1 MIQEKEVL
9 FGIIH
14 RGNRSELIINHDDP
28 KLPAILMG
36 ALSFLAA
43 TDENFYADLKG
54 VIQNVDENGDKIR
67 EAVARHRATGQM
79 IILKP
84 KNGEMPN

>member
-14 RGNRSELIINHDDP
+14 RGNQSELIINHDDP
-28 KLPAILMG
+28 KLPQILMG

-43 TDENFYADLKG
+43 TDEAFFADLKG
-54 VIQNVDENGDKIR
+54 VIQNVEENGDKIR
-67 EAVARHRATGQM
+67 EMVARHQTSGLMR
-79 IILKP
+79 ILKP
-84 KNGEMPN
+84 KTGGMPN

>member
-1 MIQEKEVL
+1 MITEKDIL

-14 RGNRSELIINHDDP
+14 RGEKSELIINHDDP

-43 TDENFYADLKG
+43 TDDNFFADLKG
-54 VIQNVDENGDKIR
+54 VVENVERNGDKIR
-67 EAVARHRATGQM
+67 EAVARHKADGTMMVIKRKD
-79 IILKP
+79 IKS
-84 KNGEMPN
+84 

>member
-1 MIQEKEVL
+1 MITEKDIL

-14 RGNRSELIINHDDP
+14 RGNKSELIINHDDP
-28 KLPAILMG
+28 KLPQILMG

-67 EAVARHRATGQM
+67 KAIARHQASGAM
-79 IILKP
+79 VIVKGDMN
-84 KNGEMPN
+84 KFKS

>member
-1 MIQEKEVL
+1 MITEKDIL

-14 RGNRSELIINHDDP
+14 RGNKSELIINHDDP
-28 KLPAILMG
+28 KLPQILMG

-67 EAVARHRATGQM
+67 EAVARHQASGAM
-79 IILKP
+79 VILKGDMN
-84 KNGEMPN
+84 KFKS